1 MKHEAHNM
9 EHKTSFHETLR
20 QKMDEYVHLIYAISR
35 KFPREEIYGV
45 TSQLRR
51 SALSV
56 ILNYIEGYARM
67 RSKVHKNF
75 LEIAY
80 GSLKESKYLLDFS
93 LKEKYLIES
102 DYQKAVRL
110 ADEIGAML
118 WTTMQKI

>member
-1 MKHEAHNM
+1 M

-67 RSKVHKNF
+67 RNKVHKNF
-75 LEIAY
+75 LEISY

-102 DYQKAVRL
+102 DYQKTIRL